1 MTEQNLLRK
10 KQNHQD
16 EEFDTINSSV
26 SEKLLTPSIV
36 KEGFTVIKGIGP
48 SVAKKL
54 TEAKIESIE
63 KLAHLSPNTLAS
75 SINGIGV
82 ASAQKIINGAM
93 KHLSLKKLN
102 DFSPSTEDDDNNEIE
117 SSKLEVYKETKDDE
131 IKSHSKDLKGPQGRS
146 NRWFED
152 KFKKLKTETWYPPA
166 NLAPEV
172 EIMAEEL
179 LEDEELIEIKDID
192 REQLKLTRLE
202 SVRNFLESDTD
213 VPPIESIQRPKVD
226 EISIPLDEPADFK
239 ESMNHEQINN
249 LKDNITTILESGEFH
264 IITRIPSLKP
274 VFMGID
280 LLALKLIN
288 VDDFLELICIIP
300 IKICSLKGPLI
311 VSEEDISYHP
321 LENNETNIH
330 LDKIPRSN
338 AKILQNIKNSIFTNI
353 VDEGSLF
360 DYLNNQ
366 LKINISIE
374 KTITQKALFLR
385 SGPIQYRLLVEP
397 LIISQNTVGFTE
409 KILPFAYQKST
420 NIHVIDISQL
430 SGLLQY
436 FDQKYFC
443 IEKYSQVKSPLS
455 LKLEAEHSFWKELG
469 RISIPFIT
477 IPLIYILVFLF
488 QSYSFLRFFNN
499 LAFGLGALYGII
511 FGYIYLKR
519 YKQEVEI
526 YHNFKTPYYQKD
538 HNLDET
544 SSILINS
551 ELTPSLMEQF
561 AYECLGNHNNS
572 KLMAK
577 VEHDNAKQFLT
588 NKIMKKK
595 VKEVELFEKDLELT
609 KNAANPAEHN
619 EFSKRYSSFLED

>member
-1 MTEQNLLRK
+1 MVT
-10 KQNHQD
+10 
-16 EEFDTINSSV
+16 
-26 SEKLLTPSIV
+26 
-36 KEGFTVIKGIGP
+36 
-48 SVAKKL
+48 
-54 TEAKIESIE
+54 KIDSIE

-82 ASAQKIINGAM
+82 ASAQKIINGA
-93 KHLSLKKLN
+93 KGHLSLKKLN
-102 DFSPSTEDDDNNEIE
+102 DFSPLTEDDDNNEIE
-117 SSKLEVYKETKDDE
+117 SSKLGVYKETKDDD
-131 IKSHSKDLKGPQGRS
+131 INKSHSNDLKGPQGRS

-152 KFKKLKTETWYPPA
+152 KFKKLKTATWYPPA
-166 NLAPEV
+166 NLAPDV

-179 LEDEELIEIKDID
+179 LEDEELIEIKD
-192 REQLKLTRLE
+192 REELKLTRLE
-202 SVRNFLESDTD
+202 SVRNFLESDTE
-213 VPPIESIQRPKVD
+213 VPLIESIQRPRVD
-226 EISIPLDEPADFK
+226 EISIYLDEPADYI

-264 IITRIPSLKP
+264 IITRLPSLKP

-300 IKICSLKGPLI
+300 VKICSLKGPLI

-321 LENNETNIH
+321 LEDYEKNIH

-353 VDEGSLF
+353 VNKGSLF

-374 KTITQKALFLR
+374 KAITQKALFLR
-385 SGPIQYRLLVEP
+385 SGPVQYRLLVEP

-420 NIHVIDISQL
+420 NIHVIGISQL

-443 IEKYSQVKSPLS
+443 IEKYGQVKSPLS

-469 RISIPFIT
+469 RVSILFIT
-477 IPLIYILVFLF
+477 IPLIYILIFLF
-488 QSYSFLRFFNN
+488 QSYSFLSFFNN
-499 LAFGLGALYGII
+499 LAVGLVALYGII

-526 YHNFKTPYYQKD
+526 HHNFNTPHYQKD
-538 HNLDET
+538 HNLDDT
-544 SSILINS
+544 SSILINA
-551 ELTPSLMEQF
+551 ELIPPLMEQF

-572 KLMAK
+572 KIIAK

-595 VKEVELFEKDLELT
+595 VKEVELFEKDFEYT
-609 KNAANPAEHN
+609 KNAANPEIHN
-619 EFSKRYSSFLED
+619 EFSKKYSSFLED